1 MFFFCWFS
9 FPPRVLNKTFLRSM
23 FLRRGADGEDAFA
36 SARFSGL
43 YPSCGLRRVW
53 SANRGESPF
62 QQVGPMGDEIIKD
75 GGGKKHLR
83 NFLGGN
89 NASIGW
95 NLIHG

>member
-1 MFFFCWFS
+1 
-9 FPPRVLNKTFLRSM
+9 M

-75 GGGKKHLR
+75 GGR
-83 NFLGGN
+83 NIFVTFWVETMHQLVGT
-89 NASIGW
+89 
-95 NLIHG
+95 